1 MLSGYQKTAFY
12 AIVVISEGLLY
23 VIQDFTKSTRMD
35 FFFATSKPPAFSY
48 TVNMPKNLKRDDFL
62 RKIFAENKNFST
74 PKHREINKSQAIFL
88 LICISRRFHIG
99 N

>member
-48 TVNMPKNLKRDDFL
+48 TVNMPKKSKMGQFL
-62 RKIFAENKNFST
+62 AKNFCR
-74 PKHREINKSQAIFL
+74 K
-88 LICISRRFHIG
+88 
-99 N
+99 